1 MVLAP
6 GVDLL
11 HGLVLGPP
19 EDLARVLAEAVQLQR
34 GVADLDPLRDTR
46 RVAHHTSHYFSV
58 ITEPCNLYAELTF
71 GYCLEN

>member
-19 EDLARVLAEAVQLQR
+19 EDLAWVLAEAVQLQR

-46 RVAHHTSHYFSV
+46 WVAHHT
-58 ITEPCNLYAELTF
+58 P
-71 GYCLEN
+71 

>member
-1 MVLAP
+1 MVLTP

-46 RVAHHTSHYFSV
+46 RVTHHTFS
-58 ITEPCNLYAELTF
+58 L
-71 GYCLEN
+71 

>member
-11 HGLVLGPP
+11 HRLVLGPP
-19 EDLARVLAEAVQLQR
+19 EDLARVLAKAVQLQR

-46 RVAHHTSHYFSV
+46 RVAHHTTTTRAFSV
-58 ITEPCNLYAELTF
+58 IVKSL
-71 GYCLEN
+71 